1 MATNSQ
7 IKYIE
12 SLLKRIKRAGGSSFE
27 KLQWL
32 RDNYRALSVADASS
46 WIDTLRTILRE
57 HNAITARYSINGRGK
72 QI

>member
-12 SLLKRIKRAGGSSFE
+12 SLLKRINRAGGTSFE

-32 RDNYRALSVADASS
+32 RDNYRELSVADASI
-46 WIDTLRTILRE
+46 WINTLRRIVRE
-57 HNAITARYSINGRGK
+57 HNAITAGYSINGRGK